1 MAGFLFS
8 KASLPCL
15 DDNDIC
21 GVVNL
26 HWPQKFSR
34 RVTRE
39 PSVLASLRKV
49 SMGKRKLEIS
59 VKQSGNGSMQHKF
72 QL

>member
-26 HWPQKFSR
+26 EVKSFIETFIGHRGSR
-34 RVTRE
+34 DV
-39 PSVLASLRKV
+39 
-49 SMGKRKLEIS
+49 
-59 VKQSGNGSMQHKF
+59 
-72 QL
+72 